1 MKNYNVLALIDFY
14 DKEEKIQRVVG
25 EETSKFKCTKE
36 RYEYLSGNNDK
47 KLVAVKLLNI
57 DEENKEEII
66 IVGNTGTGLGI
77 GKSDISLEVKKP
89 KKATKRKVK

>member
-14 DKEEKIQRVVG
+14 DKEEKVQRVVG

-57 DEENKEEII
+57 DEENKEENIEVQLMTSQVEPI
-66 IVGNTGTGLGI
+66 
-77 GKSDISLEVKKP
+77 EVKKP